1 MTAEELSTGHGRPSG
16 RTSLLHRRDAAN
28 PTTTYGFGA
37 HMDAS
42 TIRPRAGSTPAKR
55 TNTHLEGSAHVD
67 VPLKSLAVLLE
78 CKAERDGRNDL
89 EDMLL
94 EVRGSDDAAIK
105 FVVIH
110 AAALLGVPLE

>member
-1 MTAEELSTGHGRPSG
+1 M
-16 RTSLLHRRDAAN
+16 
-28 PTTTYGFGA
+28 
-37 HMDAS
+37 
-42 TIRPRAGSTPAKR
+42 
-55 TNTHLEGSAHVD
+55 D

-78 CKAERDGRNDL
+78 CKAERDGRHDL